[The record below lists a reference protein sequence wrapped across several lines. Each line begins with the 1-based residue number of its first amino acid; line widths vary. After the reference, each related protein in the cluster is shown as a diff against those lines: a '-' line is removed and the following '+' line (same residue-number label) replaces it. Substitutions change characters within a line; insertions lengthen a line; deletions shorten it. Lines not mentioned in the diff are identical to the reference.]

1 MELRPRLALLPAS
14 LVPIDDEL
22 RFPESL
28 ENNFDGVRNTLAIF
42 SMVDG
47 CRFFGGEAWRVFT
60 GETMGAFKGE
70 TPLLDVAT
78 SRSFEGEA

>member
-28 ENNFDGVRNTLAIF
+28 ENNFVGVRNTLAIF
-42 SMVDG
+42 SIVDV
-47 CRFFGGEAWRVFT
+47 CRFFGDEAWHVLAGEARGPFVC
-60 GETMGAFKGE
+60 ET
-70 TPLLDVAT
+70 TLLDGAT
-78 SRSFEGEA
+78 SRIFEGEA